1 MMYLEAKQQLLHC
14 EAFNT
19 TIKSIDPRAFLPPQR
34 DVFPG
39 SAGAKVLLT
48 PDHKVRI
55 CDNDGALLAAFRVN
69 PDSSDRYHTSEML
82 YRYYSMIFIFQ
93 NQSKWSIFYAVFPE
107 KKSLEACWDKDVP
120 NEVGSLRVGYIL
132 ASLYGTADIVE
143 SGPAVSDTPGNCS
156 MISKGPS

>member
-1 MMYLEAKQQLLHC
+1 MYLEAKQQLLHC
-14 EAFNT
+14 EAFDT

-48 PDHKVRI
+48 PDHNVRI
-55 CDNDGALLAAFRVN
+55 CDNDGALLAEPVRMV
-69 PDSSDRYHTSEML
+69 DLLHGVSGEEITRGML
-82 YRYYSMIFIFQ
+82 GQ
-93 NQSKWSIFYAVFPE
+93 G
-107 KKSLEACWDKDVP
+107 SLD
-120 NEVGSLRVGYIL
+120 EVGSLHVGYIL

-143 SGPAVSDTPGNCS
+143 SGRAVSDTPGDCS